1 MGPAKTLP
9 KKSARTKEKKLP
21 NKGIKKLMSE
31 KLNTKKQKKLSEKII
46 AKINRKNK
54 KGAPIEVVENIEE
67 LITSSEHVK
76 RNGKDVFFM
85 VHKDFPDA
93 IFIESI

>member
-1 MGPAKTLP
+1 MPKKSAKTLP
-9 KKSARTKEKKLP
+9 KKLK

-31 KLNTKKQKKLSEKII
+31 KLDIKKQEKLSEKII

-54 KGAPIEVVENIEE
+54 KGSPIEVVENIEE
-67 LITSSEHVK
+67 LITSSEHK
-76 RNGKDVFFM
+76 EINGKDVFFM

-93 IFIESI
+93 IFIESV